1 MTERDENIGPLSQ
14 AEALA
19 RLEVLGGGWQ
29 LNDAGHLEQQFKF
42 SDFMGAMNFANA
54 IGVEAEAACHHP
66 DLYIAWGQCRVEI
79 WTHDIGGLAEG
90 DFALAA
96 AISQLYPST

>member
-1 MTERDENIGPLSQ
+1 MTEHDNDMRPLGP
-14 AEALA
+14 AEVQS
-19 RLEVLGGGWQ
+19 RLESLGGGWQ
-29 LNDAGHLEQQFKF
+29 LNSAGHLEQHFKF
-42 SDFMGAMNFANA
+42 PDFMGAMTFANA

-66 DLYIAWGQCRVEI
+66 DLYNAWGKCTVEI

-96 AISQLYPST
+96 AIGRLYPPA